1 MLATTPSESDA
12 LAWMIIGG
20 FSAWGG
26 IVRYLMEIR
35 QKQIKWS
42 WFGIISQV
50 VISVFTGLLGGL
62 LSFEHGASRYMSYM
76 IAGLF
81 GSMGS
86 TTLIWLWQRILGIS
100 NSKEPK

>member
-1 MLATTPSESDA
+1 MLVAISSDNDA

-26 IVRYLMEIR
+26 IVRYLMDIK

-42 WFGIISQV
+42 WFGVSSQII
-50 VISVFTGLLGGL
+50 ISVFTGLLGGL
-62 LSFEHGASRYMSYM
+62 LSFESGVSLYMSYM
-76 IAGLF
+76 VAGLF

-86 TTLIWLWQRILGIS
+86 TTLIWLWNRILGGNNIKE
-100 NSKEPK
+100 SK

>member
-1 MLATTPSESDA
+1 MLVAIPYESDA

-42 WFGIISQV
+42 WFGIGSQI

-62 LSFEHGASRYMSYM
+62 LSFESGASRYMSYM

-86 TTLIWLWQRILGIS
+86 STLIWLWNRIFGANNI
-100 NSKEPK
+100 KEPK

>member
-1 MLATTPSESDA
+1 MLVAIPSESDA

-35 QKQIKWS
+35 QKQIQWS
-42 WFGIISQV
+42 WCGITSQV
-50 VISVFTGLLGGL
+50 IISVFTGLLGGL
-62 LSFEHGASRYMSYM
+62 LSFESGASRYMSYM

-86 TTLIWLWQRILGIS
+86 TTLIWLWNRIFGVNNL
-100 NSKEPK
+100 KEPK